1 MMNNERTMGGAKMT
15 ESARELAY
23 HVLIDIQMN
32 GAYANLALDKA
43 LLRSSLNPNDRRL
56 ATELVYGC
64 TKMQQHL
71 DQIIKTYCE
80 LKRVDKKTL
89 QILRMAVY
97 QLEFLKKIPPHA
109 ILNESVNL
117 TKKLGV
123 PSEKFVNGVLRHI
136 VREEKTVVWPDKRKQ
151 RNQYFTK
158 WYSFPQWLIDMWVK
172 EYGFANTEKLCAYF
186 NNPAATWL
194 RVNTLCASAN
204 EVTEQLTQAK
214 ISFWQHPALPEAIR
228 VDSLQPVK
236 ATGVFAEGKV
246 IVQDLSAMLPAIV
259 LAPKMNTRILD
270 MCAAPG
276 GKTTLLSAIMR
287 NSGEIIACDLHPHRV
302 KLIEENAKRLG
313 VTNITCHTGDACD
326 LPKEWEGTFDAVLL
340 DAPCSGLGV
349 LNRRADLRWRIRK
362 SSLVELEQLQQ
373 TLLEAASRYLKSGGT
388 LVYSTCTL
396 NKNENEAQVE
406 AFLASHSDFIAE
418 SFECLG
424 EQCSTGCKT
433 VYPYIDHSDGFFI
446 AKLKRKD

>member
-1 MMNNERTMGGAKMT
+1 MMNKERMMGGAKMT

-43 LLRSSLNPNDRRL
+43 LLRSSLNPSDRRL

-64 TKMQQHL
+64 TKMQEHL

-80 LKRVDKKTL
+80 LKRIDKKTL
-89 QILRMAVY
+89 LILRIAVY
-97 QLEFLKKIPPHA
+97 QLYFLKKIPHHA

-117 TKKLGV
+117 TKKLGLH
-123 PSEKFVNGVLRHI
+123 SEKFVNGVLRNI
-136 VREEKTVVWPDKRKQ
+136 VRGEKAIIWPDKRKQ
-151 RNQYFTK
+151 RNQYYAK

-172 EYGFANTEKLCAYF
+172 EYGFADTERLCVYF

-194 RVNTLCASAN
+194 RVNTLKASAD
-204 EVTEQLTQAK
+204 EVTSKLDQAE
-214 ISFWQHPALPEAIR
+214 ISFWQHPMLPEALR
-228 VDSLQPVK
+228 VNSLQPVRM
-236 ATGVFAEGKV
+236 TGLFEEGKV
-246 IVQDLSAMLPAIV
+246 IVQDLSAMLPALV

-287 NSGEIIACDLHPHRV
+287 NSGEVVACDLHPHRV
-302 KLIEENAKRLG
+302 KLIEDNAKRLG
-313 VTNITCHTGDACD
+313 VTNINYYTGDARN
-326 LPKEWEGTFDAVLL
+326 LPEQWKGTFDAILL

-349 LNRRADLRWRIRK
+349 LNRRADLRWRVRK
-362 SSLVELEQLQQ
+362 SALNELESLQYA
-373 TLLEAASRYLKSGGT
+373 LLEAASVYLKPGGT

-396 NKNENEAQVE
+396 NKNENDAQVE
-406 AFLASHSDFIAE
+406 KFLTTHSDFSAE
-418 SFECLG
+418 TFECLG
-424 EQCSTGCKT
+424 EQCVTGCKT
-433 VYPYIDHSDGFFI
+433 VYPYIDQSDGFFI